1 VLPAGSFDITLAAL
15 KLLQQLCTSYRVSR
29 WQGGMKQA
37 ASFMRM
43 RNPAYRP
50 VSAQVI
56 CLCCLVYVLQA
67 EMLAAGVMPALSSL
81 CPPAALGL
89 LELLLQTD
97 KAAAVDAM
105 KCELLPALAAVYE
118 HCCSNGMQQ
127 AVDTVLLLLVKP
139 PLAPANA
146 TLPPAPAASAGQVQV
161 SSSSTAN
168 SKKPLAA
175 ATAGTAA
182 AAKLPAA
189 VPASCGAGV
198 CLQDV
203 QSELGR
209 CCSTVSVLAA
219 LQLLS
224 QGKPGCCCQ

>member
-1 VLPAGSFDITLAAL
+1 
-15 KLLQQLCTSYRVSR
+15 
-29 WQGGMKQA
+29 
-37 ASFMRM
+37 
-43 RNPAYRP
+43 
-50 VSAQVI
+50 
-56 CLCCLVYVLQA
+56 VYVLQV

-81 CPPAALGL
+81 LPTAAAAEQLLPAALGL
-89 LELLLQTD
+89 LELLLQKD

-118 HCCSNGMQQ
+118 HCHSNGMQQ
-127 AVDTVLLLLVKP
+127 AVDAVLLLLAKP

-146 TLPPAPAASAGQVQV
+146 TLTPAPAASAKGQA
-161 SSSSTAN
+161 SSSSAAN
-168 SKKPLAA
+168 IKKPLAA
-175 ATAGTAA
+175 ATTGAAA

-189 VPASCGAGV
+189 VPVSSEAGV

-209 CCSTVSVLAA
+209 CCSTASVLAV

-224 QGKPGCCCQ
+224 QGEQGRSAASSHSHSHLK